1 MKLLKYNELNNST
14 YLSAIKKFRSY
25 NQNNRSKNMENNL
38 FREYNG
44 REIGN
49 YKITNI
55 SYGNMNTLSIVLYNI
70 NMPVSAL
77 PQSKSIMESNL
88 PDPNRITYI
97 IYYIDKD
104 VVKYMDEN
112 ENKMKTFKMNRSL
125 ANVISKIILMVNPNS
140 KYISVNNFDIIGY

>member
-38 FREYNG
+38 FREYIG

-55 SYGNMNTLSIVLYNI
+55 SYGNMNTLSIVIYNI
-70 NMPVSAL
+70 NIPTSAL
-77 PQSKSIMESNL
+77 PISKPIIESNL

-112 ENKMKTFKMNRSL
+112 ENKIKTFKMNRSF

-140 KYISVNNFDIIGY
+140 KYISVNNFDILGY